1 MRALVLA
8 KWADYRPVL
17 PSATVQFL
25 PREEF
30 LEVAAHDQRVVD
42 ELACGLLADLESD
55 FHEPVLADRVGAMV
69 AVCPPI
75 MREVVDPEPPRI
87 QRAFVEGAFLRRLF
101 SLLVEGEGWEAEAQ
115 VREVMA
121 RHYAFHLAAVEAV
134 EAGRGSGPGFG
145 TGAGQV

>member
-17 PSATVQFL
+17 PSATLQFL
-25 PREEF
+25 ARDEF
-30 LEVAAHDQRVVD
+30 LDVARRDPRVVD
-42 ELACGLLADLESD
+42 ELACGLLDDLEAD
-55 FHEPVLADRVGAMV
+55 FHEPVLADAAAELV

-101 SLLVEGEGWEAEAQ
+101 ALLVDGEGWEAEAQ
-115 VREVMA
+115 VRDVMA
-121 RHYAFHLAAVEAV
+121 RHYPFHLAAVEAV
-134 EAGRGSGPGFG
+134 EGVHGSGLGGEP
-145 TGAGQV
+145 GQV